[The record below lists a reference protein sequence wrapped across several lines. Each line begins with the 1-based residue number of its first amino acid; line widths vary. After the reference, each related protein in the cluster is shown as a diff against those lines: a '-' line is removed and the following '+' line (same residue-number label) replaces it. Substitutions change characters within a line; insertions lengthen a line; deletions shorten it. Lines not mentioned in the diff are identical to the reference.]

1 MARASAES
9 ARQLRRQSRKGS
21 VPVVL
26 VAVPR
31 AISEEINQIIGPAD
45 LTDILSCYV
54 VNARSLKKPNALQL
68 LQTEMFAC
76 ICNVAAVTE
85 TWLSKAVDSTAIQF
99 VSCTLY

>member
-9 ARQLRRQSRKGS
+9 ARQLRRQSRKCS

-45 LTDILSCYV
+45 LTDI
-54 VNARSLKKPNALQL
+54 
-68 LQTEMFAC
+68 F
-76 ICNVAAVTE
+76 
-85 TWLSKAVDSTAIQF
+85 
-99 VSCTLY
+99 